1 MFPNGIGY
9 TESISGGKED
19 TVNLNCSEND
29 QQWRARWG
37 GVGGVCVR
45 KHGGHREEDRVTGG
59 MQGRERSKKGKEGG
73 GRNE

>member
-37 GVGGVCVR
+37 GGGVCVR

-73 GRNE
+73 GRRE